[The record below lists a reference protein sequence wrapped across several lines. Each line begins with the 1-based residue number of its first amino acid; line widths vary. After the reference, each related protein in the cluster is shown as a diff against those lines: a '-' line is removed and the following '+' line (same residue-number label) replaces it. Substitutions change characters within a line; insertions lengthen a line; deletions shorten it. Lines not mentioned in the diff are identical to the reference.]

1 MFKKVLVPIDVSHAE
16 RNGELIER
24 AKDLVDKSDGVIS
37 ILNVIEDVPGYVAA
51 ELPAGIHERVLERA
65 RNELEKLA
73 AKHELPHSTE
83 IHIAHGHPS
92 KQILEASEKAE
103 ADVIVIASH
112 QPGLA
117 DYFLG
122 SVAGKVVRHAHCCV
136 MVLR

>member
-24 AKDLVDKSDGVIS
+24 AKQLVDTPDGVIS

-65 RNELEKLA
+65 RNELENLA
-73 AKHELPHSTE
+73 KKHDLPASTE
-83 IHIAHGHPS
+83 IHLAHGHPS
-92 KQILEASEKAE
+92 KQILEASEKGD